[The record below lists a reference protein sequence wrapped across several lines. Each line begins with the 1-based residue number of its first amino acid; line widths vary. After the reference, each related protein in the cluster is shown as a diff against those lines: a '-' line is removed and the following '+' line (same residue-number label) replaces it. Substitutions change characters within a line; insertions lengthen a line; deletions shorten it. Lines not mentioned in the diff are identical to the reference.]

1 MSLDGAFLH
10 KTVQELKQ
18 ATDCHIDKIY
28 QPSRDEL
35 VFSLRKKGFSKKLLI
50 SAKSGAQRVHFTEN
64 RYENPAVPPMFC
76 MLMRKYLS
84 AARLTDVIQPAL
96 ERVITLVFSTSNE
109 MGDIVE
115 IRLVCELIG
124 GRANIILVNHDGKII
139 DALRHSDVETGNRII
154 LPTATYTLPEKAEKL
169 NPLNYTANEILAKSA
184 GGSLLSLVD
193 GFSPLI
199 CREIEN
205 SDQKAATLENIL
217 NNLKTNN
224 CPTLIYNNDGE
235 PFDFTYT
242 DIKQYG
248 SDCKTSRF
256 ESFSALLDAFYTEK
270 ETLLRINTAARDI
283 IKLLNNL
290 KNRTEKKLSLRLQEL
305 KKCENRETLR
315 IYGELIKANL
325 YAIPKGASF
334 AEVPNYYS
342 ENMETVRIPLDIS
355 LSPANNANKYFK
367 EYKKTYTAEQTL
379 KELTAQDR
387 DELIYF
393 DSVLDSIERSRS
405 LNDIAQIREELADA
419 GYLKK
424 LQIRGKRPQPQNQ
437 FKEYTSAEGY
447 KILVGKNNRQ
457 NDYLTTVLAKKND
470 LWFHTKNIPGSHVIV
485 FCNGNETSEATV
497 LRAATLAALNSK
509 AASSANV
516 AVDYTPVKYV
526 KKPNGAKP
534 GMVIYTTNKTVYV
547 TPKGECENK

>member
-10 KTVQELKQ
+10 KTLQELKQ
-18 ATDCHIDKIY
+18 AIDCHIDKIY

-50 SAKSGAQRVHFTEN
+50 SAKAGAQRVHFTEN
-64 RYENPAVPPMFC
+64 KYDNPAVPPMFC

-84 AARLTDVIQPAL
+84 SAKLISITQPAL
-96 ERVITLVFSTSNE
+96 ERVATFVFSTSNE

-115 IRLVCELIG
+115 VSLVCELIG
-124 GRANIILVNHDGKII
+124 GRANIILVNQHGKII
-139 DALRHSDVETGNRII
+139 EALRHSDVESGGRLI
-154 LPTATYTLPEKAEKL
+154 LPTATYTLPERQEKL
-169 NPLNYTANEILAKSA
+169 NPLNHTAKELLSKAEN
-184 GGSLLSLVD
+184 GSLLSTAD
-193 GFSPLI
+193 GFSPLV

-205 SDQKAATLENIL
+205 SYNQEAALENVL
-217 NNLKTNN
+217 ENLKVNVS
-224 CPTLIYNNDGE
+224 PTLVYNDLGE
-235 PFDFTYT
+235 PYDFTYT
-242 DIKQYG
+242 KITQYG
-248 SDCKTSRF
+248 GSFKNARF

-270 ETLLRINTAARDI
+270 ETALRINTAARDI

-342 ENMETVRIPLDIS
+342 ENMETVHIPLDIA

-379 KELTAQDR
+379 KELTKQDR
-387 DELIYF
+387 DELVYF
-393 DSVLDSIERSRS
+393 DSVLDSIERSRT
-405 LNDIAQIREELADA
+405 LTDIAQIREELAEA
-419 GYLKK
+419 GYIKQP
-424 LQIRGKRPQPQNQ
+424 QIRSKKTQQAQNQ
-437 FKEYTSAEGY
+437 FKEYTSIEGY
-447 KILVGKNNRQ
+447 KILAGKNNRQ

-470 LWFHTKNIPGSHVIV
+470 LWFHTKNIAGSHIIV
-485 FCNGNETSEATV
+485 FCEGKEVSDATI
-497 LRAATLAALNSK
+497 LQAAKLAALNSK
-509 AASSANV
+509 AACSTNV

-547 TPKGECENK
+547 TPKGEKTT